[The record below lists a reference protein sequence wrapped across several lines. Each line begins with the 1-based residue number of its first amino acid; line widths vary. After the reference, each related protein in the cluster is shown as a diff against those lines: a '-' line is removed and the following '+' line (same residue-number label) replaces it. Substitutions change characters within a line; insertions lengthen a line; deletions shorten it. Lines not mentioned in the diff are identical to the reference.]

1 MKPSYRTLVWRGDSV
16 KKGKQQQKKT
26 NETEKKNNDTVF
38 SSWGT
43 WRFLWWD
50 QIKNERERMLFLT
63 NGFHLEHA
71 KNSGSQETRGKVLQE
86 NPFLLIVVL
95 VYLAGKQQS
104 TSKHSVFQQVT

>member
-16 KKGKQQQKKT
+16 KKEKQQQK
-26 NETEKKNNDTVF
+26 NQTEQKNDTAF

-50 QIKNERERMLFLT
+50 QIKNKRERMLFLT
-63 NGFHLEHA
+63 NGFHFEHA

-95 VYLAGKQQS
+95 VYLSGKQQS
-104 TSKHSVFQQVT
+104 TSKHSVFQQVM

>member
-1 MKPSYRTLVWRGDSV
+1 ML
-16 KKGKQQQKKT
+16 KKENNNKKNKRNRKKT
-26 NETEKKNNDTVF
+26 NDTAF